1 MLLFAAQDE
10 VVTFKIDC
18 FATKGAL
25 HSESE
30 QIMRMTIFL
39 VLLTKQKTP
48 KKLDLELMHKNNI

>member
-48 KKLDLELMHKNNI
+48 KKLDLKLMHKNNI

>member
-48 KKLDLELMHKNNI
+48 KKLDLELTHNNNI

>member
-18 FATKGAL
+18 FATKGTL
-25 HSESE
+25 YSERE

-39 VLLTKQKTP
+39 VLLTKQKTQ
-48 KKLDLELMHKNNI
+48 KKLDLKLTHKNNI

>member
-48 KKLDLELMHKNNI
+48 KKLDLELTHKNNI

>member
-30 QIMRMTIFL
+30 QILWMANVFGSFTEKKNAPKIGL
-39 VLLTKQKTP
+39 KTYAQK
-48 KKLDLELMHKNNI
+48 